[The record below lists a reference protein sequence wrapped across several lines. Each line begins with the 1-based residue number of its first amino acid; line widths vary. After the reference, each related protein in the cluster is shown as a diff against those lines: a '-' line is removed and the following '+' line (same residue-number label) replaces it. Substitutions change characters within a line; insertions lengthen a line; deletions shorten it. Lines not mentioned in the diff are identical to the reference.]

1 MMYFCRRKDIFI
13 LNDLNAMKEV
23 VRITEAD
30 LKKMVAKSIK
40 EYINEGCLRLNYENP
55 LPQSDIIVEMAR
67 INTDESNLFPQN
79 SYEIQIWSNDHMPP
93 HFHILKD
100 GWDVAFLIENG
111 NLYKI
116 NNSGKNKQ
124 IYNYMIKNVKKW
136 LSSKCAV
143 LPMATNQQNANA
155 IWRQLHG

>member
-1 MMYFCRRKDIFI
+1 
-13 LNDLNAMKEV
+13 
-23 VRITEAD
+23 
-30 LKKMVAKSIK
+30 MVAKSIK

-79 SYEIQIWSNDHMPP
+79 TYEIQIWSNDHMPP